1 MTNGI
6 DLSKIDLGGF
16 GVNEPE
22 AQPEAEQATHVRAN
36 MAQAFKTNPDQYQR
50 VQRAAEQSGVPAF
63 AVEPDIES
71 VEQKIKLNQ
80 IDFTTM
86 AKDSPTTGGFL
97 ANYQN
102 AVIAQD
108 DIDVMARIEDVV
120 RSVPGG
126 LIKGFGNAVEGAG
139 RFVEAGGRMVD
150 RGLEALLPTEANERI
165 RGIDAALVE
174 YLGGTPATP
183 LRSLGAG
190 VQETGVAV
198 AGVEPGE
205 ENIATDIADGLGQLG
220 GQILLALAS
229 GGAAAPTVVYTG
241 FQGVQ
246 QQGERQEASG
256 TEGETALGDAGLILG
271 GVATAATEKIGL
283 DALLNRIPPQIRNDV
298 ARRVADIAIAGG
310 IEAAQETIEGA
321 AQDLIE
327 FFTSNS
333 EVEFFQDADREAI
346 AAGGAAAIARALLQ
360 AFVPGRMNAA
370 TSVQD
375 KEADLDAQAVV
386 DSQKI
391 DQLNQLAETSKL
403 KERDKEKFH
412 QFVQDAD
419 GDNNTEV
426 FIDGPQLALYLR
438 EKSAQQLEEDT
449 ALQLLADRSQLSSN
463 LGVDAQV
470 SVADFTTEI
479 AGTEHFEALR
489 PYMTM
494 SPETQNSFRK
504 EQSDIDTANYLDK
517 LVNQANE
524 NVSQYV
530 EAQQI
535 FEDVTAQLTD
545 TGVVNP
551 QNARTMAQIV
561 PAWATSYAERTGSTV
576 AEVYQ
581 AAGLTITG
589 PQTGELARLTGE
601 ELTQG
606 AVYDESDPVYPIAPR
621 GEWYGDADFA
631 ARGAVVVSM
640 DPQQY
645 IDSVRP
651 LTRDEETLD
660 NVEDLRNHIEEGRQL
675 DPLAI
680 YDGGQEDGRHRA
692 LAAIDLGIESVPVLL
707 FGDQI
712 ERFKDL
718 PRYVDETEALQQRD
732 PVERGDVRGF
742 YSPSQV
748 SIRLTEAADLST
760 FLHEFAHFMYEQEL
774 KVEGPEILGIHGW
787 YKRNN
792 DMVAAEANDYLQ
804 MQGSKTR
811 VTAGNVDAFLD
822 AGAVGDTE
830 SNKAIRRAVHE
841 NFARG
846 FETYLMEGK
855 APSVELRN
863 AFRTFARW
871 LTQIY
876 RSIRGDLDVN
886 LDDQM
891 RKVFDRLIATEEQIA
906 AAEARSRF
914 EPLFTDATM
923 AGMTEEQFTDYQATQ
938 QESVDKATE
947 TLRDQVIKQ
956 ITRQTKRW
964 WKEQRADVIAEE
976 TERLQAERV
985 YTART
990 QLKTG
995 DVKLDLAATKE
1006 LVGVERTDKLGRTSI
1021 RVPEQ
1026 LRGMTISGARGIH
1039 PDEAAGML
1047 GYNSGAEMLTDLIDA
1062 PPIKEVAEANAD
1074 RIMVERHGDILND
1087 GTIEQQADEAVRNE
1101 QRGKMILEELKALN
1115 RGTNAPSIER
1125 ATIKALAE
1133 ERIGKL
1139 SYRDI
1144 HPGRYRKAEIAA
1156 AQESARLLAAGDRAG
1171 AASAKT
1177 RQVMNYYLS
1186 IAAAD
1191 ARNDVV
1197 KIVDRMARYNKKK
1210 VREEIIRAEGGYWE
1224 QINKILNR
1232 FEFRKT
1238 ATLVSVDQANQ
1249 DINTWMRER
1258 IENDG
1263 DGLVLSPVVLNESY
1277 VTHWKNV
1284 PYVDLQGVNDSVK
1297 NIEHVA
1303 RYSNKINRLQEE
1315 LDFKTLVNKWVTHI
1329 DEAQPTRF
1337 TPRRTDVVE
1346 GRKWG
1351 RWAMAQMTKIPFMAS
1366 WLDGGDRAGL
1376 SHQILVQPFTDA
1388 YDAEL
1393 RLWKQTG
1400 SVVLDAIENRSK
1412 EDMRRHNTKIFIP
1425 EINDTL
1431 FGHQVL
1437 AVALNTGNES
1447 NLRKLLLGEGWAQPD
1462 FPEQISMSNPQLQGV
1477 LRHMTKNDWKL
1488 VQLIWDQMDQLYPQL
1503 ADVHRRT
1510 TGLTPPKVE
1519 ATPVDTPFGQFRGGY
1534 YPIKYDPNRS
1544 LRAAENEERLNA
1556 ETESLFGNVGIQA
1569 SVNASSTNER
1579 TGFYDAIRLSLDV
1592 VPNHFQETIHYIT
1605 HHDAVRET
1613 NKLIRN
1619 PQVAEIIK
1627 AKLGPEEYAQLRPWL
1642 NDIAKDGRDAPTK
1655 TFWDDIL
1662 GRLRFGVTLG
1672 SMGFKASTGIIQI
1685 SGLSNTV
1692 AEVGLSPVLQA
1703 ARTILNSETTIKE
1716 AWDFAVSNSKVMNH
1730 RAQTFDREVKNAL
1743 ARLEGKRG
1751 IVAAAQEM
1759 SMKHIALIQ
1768 TYMVDLPSWHA
1779 AYIKS
1784 MEQYGDEQ
1792 RAFAYADWVV
1802 ENVQGSG
1809 ATKDLAGI
1817 LRNQTE
1823 TGRMFTMFM
1832 TFFSSLWNLERDLV
1846 KGTRSGRYSI
1856 TNVAAKAGFLFVIPV
1871 LFEMLLR
1878 GELGGD
1884 EEEETLQNVLT
1895 KTALFPVQ
1903 SVPFIRDVASGVVG
1917 DYGYN
1922 ISPLAQILESGTR
1935 SIPGVVD
1942 AGLTDEELTKGQ
1954 AKGATKF
1961 IGAAF
1966 GVPGTG
1972 QAWATGEHLYDVLA
1986 EGEEFTL
1993 QQLLFGP
2000 KKEP

>member
-6 DLSKIDLGGF
+6 NLDKIDLGGF
-16 GVNEPE
+16 GISQPE
-22 AQPEAEQATHVRAN
+22 AQPEAEQATRLRAN
-36 MAQAFKTNPDQYQR
+36 MGEAFKRNPDQFQR
-50 VQRAAEQSGVPAF
+50 VQKASEQSGIPTF
-63 AVEPDIES
+63 AVESDVDS
-71 VEQKIKLNQ
+71 VEQKLKLDQ

-86 AKDSPTTGGFL
+86 AKRSPTTGGFL

-108 DIDVMARIEDVV
+108 DVDVLERIEDTV

-126 LIKGFGNAVEGAG
+126 LVGGFGSAVEGAG
-139 RFVEAGGRMVD
+139 RFIQAGGRMVD
-150 RGLEALLPTEANERI
+150 RGLEALLPTGANERI
-165 RGIDAALVE
+165 RTIDAAVYD
-174 YLGGTPATP
+174 YLGAAAPADL
-183 LRSLGAG
+183 LRSAGAG
-190 VQETGVAV
+190 FSESAE
-198 AGVEPGE
+198 AIADVEPGE
-205 ENIATDIADGLGQLG
+205 ENIATDIARGLGQLG

-229 GGAAAPTVVYTG
+229 GGVAAPTLFYTG

-271 GVATAATEKIGL
+271 GVATAASEKIGL
-283 DALLNRIPPQIRNDV
+283 DALLDRIPPSIKSDIG
-298 ARRVADIAIAGG
+298 RRVADIAIAGG
-310 IEAAQETIEGA
+310 IEAAQETVEGA
-321 AQDLIE
+321 AQDIIE
-327 FFTSNS
+327 FFTSNA
-333 EVEFFQDADREAI
+333 EVEFFEGADREAI

-360 AFVPGRMNAA
+360 AFIPGRMNAA

-375 KEADLDAQAVV
+375 KQADLDAQAVV
-386 DSQKI
+386 DGQKL
-391 DQLNQLAETSKL
+391 DQLNQLSETSKL

-412 QFVQDAD
+412 QFVEQSD

-426 FIDGPQLALYLR
+426 FIDGAQLALYLR
-438 EKSAQQLEEDT
+438 EKSAQEVQADP
-449 ALQLLADRSQLSSN
+449 ALQLLADRSQLSAS

-479 AGTEHFEALR
+479 AGSAHFEALR

-494 SPETQNSFRK
+494 SPETQNEFRK
-504 EQSDIDTANYLDK
+504 EQSDTDTANYIDK

-561 PAWATSYAERTGSTV
+561 PAWATSYAERTGSAV
-576 AEVYQ
+576 AEVYR

-589 PQTGELARLTGE
+589 PQTGEMARLTGE
-601 ELTQG
+601 EL
-606 AVYDESDPVYPIAPR
+606 A
-621 GEWYGDADFA
+621 
-631 ARGAVVVSM
+631 
-640 DPQQY
+640 QQ
-645 IDSVRP
+645 P
-651 LTRDEETLD
+651 
-660 NVEDLRNHIEEGRQL
+660 
-675 DPLAI
+675 
-680 YDGGQEDGRHRA
+680 
-692 LAAIDLGIESVPVLL
+692 
-707 FGDQI
+707 
-712 ERFKDL
+712 
-718 PRYVDETEALQQRD
+718 
-732 PVERGDVRGF
+732 ERGDIKGF

-760 FLHEFAHFMYEQEL
+760 FQHEFAHFMYEQEL
-774 KVEGPEILGIHGW
+774 QVGGPESLRIHSW

-792 DMVAAEANDYLQ
+792 ESVAEEANEYLQ
-804 MQGSKTR
+804 MQGKKER
-811 VTAGNVDAFLD
+811 VAASDVDSFLD
-822 AGAVGDTE
+822 AGASGDTE

-871 LTQIY
+871 LTHIY
-876 RSIRGDLDVN
+876 RSVRGDLRVN

-891 RKVFDRLIATEEQIA
+891 RKTFDRLIATEEQIA
-906 AAEARSRF
+906 AAEARSQF
-914 EPLFTDATM
+914 EPLFTDATV
-923 AGMTEEQFTDYQATQ
+923 AGMTEEQFTEYQDRQ
-938 QESVDKATE
+938 QQSVDKATE
-947 TLRDQVIKQ
+947 TLRDKVLAHL
-956 ITRQTKRW
+956 TRQTKRW
-964 WKEQRADVIAEE
+964 WKQERADVVSEE
-976 TERLQAERV
+976 TTRLSGERV
-985 YTART
+985 YAART
-990 QLKTG
+990 QLRTG
-995 DVKLDLAATKE
+995 SIKLDLAATKE
-1006 LVGVERTDKLGRTSI
+1006 LVGTERTDKLGRKSI
-1021 RVPEQ
+1021 RVPDT
-1026 LRGMTISGARGIH
+1026 LRGMTVSGARGIH

-1047 GYNSGAEMLTDLIDA
+1047 GYTSGAEMLADLIEA
-1062 PPIKEVAEANAD
+1062 PAIKEVAESNAD

-1101 QRGKMILEELKALN
+1101 QRGQMLLTELKALN
-1115 RGTNAPSIER
+1115 RGTNAPSVER

-1133 ERIGKL
+1133 ERIGRL

-1156 AQESARLLAAGDRAG
+1156 ARESERLLAAGDRTG

-1191 ARNDVV
+1191 ARNDVL

-1210 VREEIIRAEGGYWE
+1210 VREEIIKAEGGYWD

-1238 ATLVSVDQANQ
+1238 ATLTTVDQANQ

-1284 PYVDLQGVNDSVK
+1284 PYSDLQGVNDSVK

-1303 RYSNKINRLQEE
+1303 RYSNKINRLREE
-1315 LDFKTLVNKWVTHI
+1315 LDFKTLVTKWVGHM

-1337 TPRRTDVVE
+1337 APRRTDVVE

-1366 WLDGGDRAGL
+1366 WLDGGERAGL
-1376 SHQILVQPFTDA
+1376 SHEILVKPFTVA

-1393 RLWKQTG
+1393 RLWEQTG
-1400 SVVLDAIENRSK
+1400 SVVLKAIGDRSK

-1447 NLRKLLLGEGWAQPD
+1447 NLKKLLLGEGWANPD
-1462 FPEQISMSNPQLQGV
+1462 FPEQIDMDNPQLQGV
-1477 LRHMTKNDWKL
+1477 LKHMTRDDWKL
-1488 VQLIWDQMDQLYPQL
+1488 VQLIWDQMEELYPQL
-1503 ADVHRRT
+1503 AEVHRRT
-1510 TGLTPPKVE
+1510 TGLVPPKVE
-1519 ATPVDTPFGQFRGGY
+1519 STPVDTPFGQFRGGY
-1534 YPIKYDPNRS
+1534 YPVKYDPNRS

-1556 ETESLFGNVGIQA
+1556 ETESMFGGVGIQA
-1569 SVNASSTNER
+1569 SVNASATNER
-1579 TGFYDAIRLSLDV
+1579 TGYYDAIRLSLDV

-1619 PQVAEIIK
+1619 PQVAEVIK

-1642 NDIAKDGRDAPTK
+1642 NDIAKDGRDTPMK

-1672 SMGFKASTGIIQI
+1672 AMGFKASTGLIQI
-1685 SGLSNTV
+1685 SGLSNTI
-1692 AEVGLSPVLQA
+1692 AEVGIGPVLQS
-1703 ARTILNSETTIKE
+1703 ARTILGSETTIKD
-1716 AWDFAVSNSKVMNH
+1716 AWEFAVSNSKVMNH

-1751 IVAAAQEM
+1751 IVAAAQEV

-1792 RAFAYADWVV
+1792 RAFDYADWVV

-1809 ATKDLAGI
+1809 VTKDLAGI

-1846 KGTRSGRYSI
+1846 KGTRSGRYSP
-1856 TNVAAKAGFLFVIPV
+1856 TNVAAKAAFLFSIPV

-1878 GELGGD
+1878 GELGGEDD
-1884 EEEETLQNVLT
+1884 EDTLQDVLT
-1895 KTALFPVQ
+1895 KTALFPIQ
-1903 SVPFIRDVASGVVG
+1903 SIPFVRDIASGVVG

-1922 ISPLAQILESGTR
+1922 LSPLAQILETGTR
-1935 SIPGVVD
+1935 AIPAVVE
-1942 AGLTDEELTKGQ
+1942 AGLTDEEITKGQ
-1954 AKGATKF
+1954 AKGASKF
-1961 IGAAF
+1961 IGAAL

-1972 QAWATGEHLYDVLA
+1972 QAWATGEHLFDVLA
-1986 EGEEFTL
+1986 EGEELTL
-1993 QQLLFGP
+1993 HQLLFGP